1 MDIMDNCTRNS
12 GLKMFPRM
20 EAVTSGGVARWRPD
34 VRHKVVTPAPGSAH
48 SPPPAPAAAVVKL
61 RRCCLVKFKR
71 FKVPSPAAA
80 AAPVF

>member
-1 MDIMDNCTRNS
+1 MDGQLHTQLWAEDV
-12 GLKMFPRM
+12 PQD
-20 EAVTSGGVARWRPD
+20 GGSHQWWRPG

-80 AAPVF
+80 APVF